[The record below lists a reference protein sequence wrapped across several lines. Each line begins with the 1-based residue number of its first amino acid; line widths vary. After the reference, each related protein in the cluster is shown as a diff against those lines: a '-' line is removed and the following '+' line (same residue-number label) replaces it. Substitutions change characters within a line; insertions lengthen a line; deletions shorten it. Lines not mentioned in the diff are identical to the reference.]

1 MSTYTT
7 GELAKHVGV
16 SVRTIQY
23 YDQRGLPSPMTTAG
37 GRREY
42 TAQDVDRLQLILVL
56 KGMGLKLAAI
66 KDILNSP
73 NATDVLQLLLT
84 EQVQRLRQDQAAT
97 TTQLKTVIA
106 VQKALAVSGPFPL
119 ESIHDMDQLM
129 TNQQRLRQV
138 HGKLIIGGLVMDA
151 IEVAGLVYAWLT
163 GNWWVFGGVMLLACG
178 VAGWLTYHYFQAVR
192 YCCPNCHTV
201 FQPRFKQAFWAGHHL
216 RTRKLTC
223 PACGKTTYCV
233 EVTASRE
240 QA

>member
-23 YDQRGLPSPMTTAG
+23 YDQRGLLTPMTTAG

-42 TAQDVDRLQLILVL
+42 TAQDIERLQLILVL
-56 KGMGLKLAAI
+56 KSMGLKLAAI

-151 IEVAGLVYAWLT
+151 IEVAG
-163 GNWWVFGGVMLLACG
+163 
-178 VAGWLTYHYFQAVR
+178 WLTYHYFQAVR
-192 YCCPNCHTV
+192 YRCPNCHTV

-233 EVTASRE
+233 EVAASRE

>member
-23 YDQRGLPSPMTTAG
+23 YDQRGLLTPMTTAG

-42 TAQDVDRLQLILVL
+42 TAQDIERLQLILVL
-56 KGMGLKLAAI
+56 KSMGLKLAVI

-151 IEVAGLVYAWLT
+151 IEVAG
-163 GNWWVFGGVMLLACG
+163 
-178 VAGWLTYHYFQAVR
+178 WLTYHYFQAVR
-192 YCCPNCHTV
+192 YRCPNCHTV

-233 EVTASRE
+233 EVAASRE

>member
-23 YDQRGLPSPMTTAG
+23 YDQRGLLTPMTTAG

-42 TAQDVDRLQLILVL
+42 TAQDIERLQLILVL
-56 KGMGLKLAAI
+56 KSMGLKLAAI

-97 TTQLKTVIA
+97 TTQLKTVIV

-151 IEVAGLVYAWLT
+151 IEVAG
-163 GNWWVFGGVMLLACG
+163 
-178 VAGWLTYHYFQAVR
+178 WLTYHYFQAVR
-192 YCCPNCHTV
+192 YRCPNCHTV

-233 EVTASRE
+233 EVAASRE

>member
-23 YDQRGLPSPMTTAG
+23 YDQRGLLTPMTTAG

-42 TAQDVDRLQLILVL
+42 TAQDVERLQLILVL

-97 TTQLKTVIA
+97 TIQLKTVIA
-106 VQKALAVSGPFPL
+106 VQRALVVSGPFPL

-138 HGKLIIGGLVMDA
+138 HGKLIIGGLVMIWWCDA
-151 IEVAGLVYAWLT
+151 VCLWGS
-163 GNWWVFGGVMLLACG
+163 WVVNLSLLSSG
-178 VAGWLTYHYFQAVR
+178 TLPLSQLPYRFST
-192 YCCPNCHTV
+192 TV
-201 FQPRFKQAFWAGHHL
+201 
-216 RTRKLTC
+216 
-223 PACGKTTYCV
+223 
-233 EVTASRE
+233 
-240 QA
+240 